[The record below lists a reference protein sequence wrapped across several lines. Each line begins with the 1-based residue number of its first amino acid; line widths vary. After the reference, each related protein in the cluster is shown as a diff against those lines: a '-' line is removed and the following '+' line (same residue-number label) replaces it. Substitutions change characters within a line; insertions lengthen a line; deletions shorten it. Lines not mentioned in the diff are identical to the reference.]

1 MDFNDVSSAMIA
13 ESLEQDVVEETD
25 LDSVQVAVGNINGP
39 HVLAVGTSQED
50 VENLPVTS
58 QSGVGN
64 FTGEQNFPSLDIS
77 TYSEYSLS
85 HLQQQPLLYQYQ
97 QSLQL
102 LPKLILY

>member
-64 FTGEQNFPSLDIS
+64 FTGEQNFPSLDILNQ
-77 TYSEYSLS
+77 YSL
-85 HLQQQPLLYQYQ
+85 
-97 QSLQL
+97 
-102 LPKLILY
+102 